1 MRRGCRMSTWAPHR
15 PTAVASRAP
24 FITGKSTDSR
34 RKLPGSSIS
43 PGSAVSRR
51 DARTLTEPKAAALA
65 EMVKADMITCE

>member
-1 MRRGCRMSTWAPHR
+1 MRRWGLLATCTLHVPAS
-15 PTAVASRAP
+15 VASRAR

-34 RKLPGSSIS
+34 RKLPSSSIS
-43 PGSAVSRR
+43 PGSAVTRR

>member
-1 MRRGCRMSTWAPHR
+1 MRRGCRMSTWTPHR

-34 RKLPGSSIS
+34 RKLPSSSIS

-51 DARTLTEPKAAALA
+51 DARTLKEPKAAALA